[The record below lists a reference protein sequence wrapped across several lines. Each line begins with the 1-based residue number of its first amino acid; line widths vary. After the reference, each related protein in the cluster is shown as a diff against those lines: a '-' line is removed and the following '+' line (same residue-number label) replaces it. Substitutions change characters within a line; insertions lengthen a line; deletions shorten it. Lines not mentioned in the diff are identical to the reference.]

1 MVQAW
6 VGLHR
11 RAGWQLLERRLLPRM
26 LLARQQ
32 SFLDRLG
39 ICKANTRTT
48 IWSHVP
54 GQIPRC

>member
-1 MVQAW
+1 MVQAR

-11 RAGWQLLERRLLPRM
+11 WAGWQLLERRLLPRM

-39 ICKANTRTT
+39 ICKANTGTT
-48 IWSHVP
+48 VRSHVP
-54 GQIPRC
+54 GQLPRC